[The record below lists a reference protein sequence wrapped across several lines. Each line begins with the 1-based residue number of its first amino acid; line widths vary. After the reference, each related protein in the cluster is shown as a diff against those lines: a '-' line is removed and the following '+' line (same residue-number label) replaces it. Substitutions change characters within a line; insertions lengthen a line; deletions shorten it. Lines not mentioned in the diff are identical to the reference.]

1 MEQIAVVK
9 TVMENG
15 MAQIAVERETA
26 CGAAHSC
33 SECAGCEKMMTRTH
47 NVVTAYNDARANPGD
62 VVKVRSENAA
72 FFKTAAIVYLLPLL
86 LLLVFYG
93 LSSLMPLPSMA
104 EGFRLLIGAVG
115 FCAGILAAVLWDRHM
130 KKINGLRFHIVE
142 VKRACSGM

>member
-9 TVMENG
+9 TVMDNG
-15 MAQIAVERETA
+15 MARIAVERETA

-33 SECAGCEKMMTRTH
+33 SECAGCEKMMTRTE

-72 FFKTAAIVYLLPLL
+72 FFKTAAIVYLLPLA
-86 LLLVFYG
+86 LLLVFYIAASAAALG
-93 LSSLMPLPSMA
+93 G
-104 EGFRLLIGAVG
+104 EGTRLLVGALG
-115 FCAGILAAVLWDRHM
+115 FAAGVLAAVAWDRHM
-130 KKINGLRFHIVE
+130 KKVNGLRFHIVE

>member
-9 TVMENG
+9 TVLANG

-33 SECAGCEKMMTRTH
+33 SECAGCEKMMTRTE
-47 NVVTAYNDARANPGD
+47 NVVMAYNDARANPGD

-72 FFKTAAIVYLLPLL
+72 FFKTAAIVYLLPLAL
-86 LLLVFYG
+86 LLAFYIAATAAALG
-93 LSSLMPLPSMA
+93 G
-104 EGFRLLIGAVG
+104 EGMRLLVGALGFVVG
-115 FCAGILAAVLWDRHM
+115 VLAAILWDRHM
-130 KKINGLRFHIVE
+130 KKVNGLRFHIVE